1 MGRNG
6 DGEGG
11 REALDRRKFLR
22 MGMLGTVATAGGF
35 SLVGNMAARAAA
47 EDLSSRIVPKRK
59 VASGLVQAGP
69 ELALQP
75 GFSYKTLS
83 LFGTAMSDGFLT
95 PPLHDGMG
103 VFPGPNG
110 TYKLVRNHEL
120 GEGNDIP
127 AGTVIGI
134 PDYAYDKKSPGRHD
148 DADRGLRRQPARLLH
163 QHERHQ
169 HELLRNADPLGNL
182 ALVRG
187 DGRGGRVRPG
197 RGRTGTSSRSTR
209 TRPVRRSTSR

>member
-47 EDLSSRIVPKRK
+47 EDLSSRIVSKRK
-59 VASGLVQAGP
+59 VAGGLVQAGP
-69 ELALQP
+69 EVAAGVVTAGPGLALQP
-75 GFSYKTLS
+75 GFTYKTLS

-103 VFPGPNG
+103 VFPGP
-110 TYKLVRNHEL
+110 
-120 GEGNDIP
+120 
-127 AGTVIGI
+127 
-134 PDYAYDKKSPGRHD
+134 
-148 DADRGLRRQPARLLH
+148 
-163 QHERHQ
+163 
-169 HELLRNADPLGNL
+169 
-182 ALVRG
+182 
-187 DGRGGRVRPG
+187 
-197 RGRTGTSSRSTR
+197 
-209 TRPVRRSTSR
+209 